1 MTRRDRL
8 DLEPMDIEGCL
19 IAIGLFVAL
28 IGTFAAVM
36 L

>member
-1 MTRRDRL
+1 MTRDRL
-8 DLEPMDIEGCL
+8 DLDPIDTEGCL
-19 IAIGLFVAL
+19 IAIGLFIAL